1 MRARDEIF
9 NEANRKRALP
19 EQTAAGYGDAKR
31 QKTEA
36 AAAPQPPLRIQPLAP
51 GPHTLAEVFSLTNN
65 PGLHGFDVTVVPAPL
80 TARINVRTL
89 ASLDQ
94 GQLDLAINV
103 SFQLSFFCF
112 VFSKRSTDV
121 DTIIGSP

>member
-1 MRARDEIF
+1 MKHARMELFDE
-9 NEANRKRALP
+9 ASRKRALP
-19 EQTAAGYGDAKR
+19 EQAAAGPVEVKR
-31 QKTEA
+31 QKTE
-36 AAAPQPPLRIQPLAP
+36 AAAPQPPLRIQPLTP

-65 PGLHGFDVTVVPAPL
+65 PGLQVFDVTNVPAPL

-103 SFQLSFFCF
+103 RLQRFL
-112 VFSKRSTDV
+112 
-121 DTIIGSP
+121 I

>member
-1 MRARDEIF
+1 MRSRDEIF

-19 EQTAAGYGDAKR
+19 EQAAAGHGDAKR

-36 AAAPQPPLRIQPLAP
+36 VAAAPQPPLRIQPLAP
-51 GPHTLAEVFSLTNN
+51 GPHTLAEVFALTNN
-65 PGLHGFDVTVVPAPL
+65 TGLQGFDVTVVPAAL

-89 ASLDQ
+89 ASIDQ

-103 SFQLSFFCF
+103 RFWLLSNKCYEC
-112 VFSKRSTDV
+112 
-121 DTIIGSP
+121 